1 MLSGGGSPEIDP
13 HRSFPIG
20 LWNDKMTN
28 LLRAIKRLKR
38 ANAHERLLAVEAA
51 ALLAATSAA
60 IALVPFRKVVA
71 RAAHGRKL
79 ADKAAD
85 EAMIDDMRR
94 IVDAVAD
101 RVPWRA
107 VCFQRGLTL
116 HLMLR
121 RRGVPSVLHYG
132 IANQADGAL
141 KAHVWVTVAGRD
153 VIGGEG
159 AIGFARVASFPG
171 D

>member
-1 MLSGGGSPEIDP
+1 
-13 HRSFPIG
+13 
-20 LWNDKMTN
+20 MTD
-28 LLRAIKRLKR
+28 LLRTMRRFAR
-38 ANAHERLLAVEAA
+38 ASWDERALAAEAV

-60 IALVPFRKVVA
+60 IALVPFRTVVA
-71 RAAHGRKL
+71 RASRARETGDGPSDGAIVTR
-79 ADKAAD
+79 A
-85 EAMIDDMRR
+85 RR

-121 RRGVPSVLHYG
+121 RRGVASVLHYG
-132 IANQADGAL
+132 IAKQPEGTL
-141 KAHVWVTVAGRD
+141 KAHVWVTVGGRD

-159 AIGFARVASFPG
+159 AVGFARVASFPAG
-171 D
+171 